1 MSKNLADI
9 SRFSEAGG
17 VLLWSDWEGL
27 DVNTKAA
34 FVAVARRRRVEDAV
48 RIGQASSGPMGI
60 LGVIAEIDDGLALEE
75 TLLRAAVIDAAG

>member
-1 MSKNLADI
+1 MIEKLEDIARFRDADGVP
-9 SRFSEAGG
+9 SWSE
-17 VLLWSDWEGL
+17 WEGM
-27 DVNTKAA
+27 DVPTKAA